1 MTDLLVGLG
10 LMLAIEGVA
19 YALFPDAMRRMVARI
34 LAEPS
39 ERVRYFGLIMAAIG
53 VATVWF
59 VRS

>member
-39 ERVRYFGLIMAAIG
+39 ERVRYFGLSMAAIG
-53 VATVWF
+53 VAIVWF

>member
-53 VATVWF
+53 VAIIWF